1 MFPKTKE
8 NKLFYK
14 FKNKKYFVRYTIGII
29 KISFKYLET
38 IIFKIKIFVWI
49 FLRDKYS
56 FNLKIED
63 KSTDFSSYVYLY
75 DENIKVFKK

>member
-38 IIFKIKIFVWI
+38 IIIKIFVWI